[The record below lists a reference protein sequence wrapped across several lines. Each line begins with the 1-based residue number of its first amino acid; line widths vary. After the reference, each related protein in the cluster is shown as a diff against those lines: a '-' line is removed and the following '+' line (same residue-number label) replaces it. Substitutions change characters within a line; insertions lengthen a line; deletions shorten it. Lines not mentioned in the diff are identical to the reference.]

1 MSKSVVVRLW
11 QILIKI
17 MFQSSFG
24 SLLNHPYHYANG
36 NVSVRH
42 LSLICITSIL
52 TVIYSLK
59 ICSVYGRSCRNYSPK
74 SFGFFCKEFRR
85 VLKNINILFTSLGRS
100 VKGKTEPSVKT
111 LGTVFPILTS
121 RLENHDMCIVT
132 SSTVFW
138 RACMTSQNTNNDL
151 KYSAILHSKTSNRIC
166 ITQLLFFLLS
176 ISAHFS

>member
-42 LSLICITSIL
+42 LSLICITSIF

-59 ICSVYGRSCRNYSPK
+59 ICSVYERSCRNYSPK

-121 RLENHDMCIVT
+121 RLENNMCIVT

-166 ITQLLFFLLS
+166 IIQLLFFLLS
-176 ISAHFS
+176 ISTHFS